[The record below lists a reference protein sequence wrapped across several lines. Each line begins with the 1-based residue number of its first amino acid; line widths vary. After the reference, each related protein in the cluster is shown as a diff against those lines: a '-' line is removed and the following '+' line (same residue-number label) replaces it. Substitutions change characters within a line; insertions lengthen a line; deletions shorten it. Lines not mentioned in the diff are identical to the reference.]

1 MPKVLLIQENT
12 ATGGVSRISEHL
24 TQGLHT
30 HGWVT
35 HNISLRQGSLALR
48 LIQAWTQAKQHDV
61 LLATHNFL
69 PAYAAWVL
77 SALTGKPWLMWVHG
91 PIIPVLSFAQASN
104 SKQRFLRWFY
114 RRVPHVVF
122 ASHAARHSFEAFAQ
136 PLLPS
141 QRRHVIHNA
150 SNIQPPS
157 CLAQPSPA
165 HPIRIGFVGRL
176 SEEKQALQLLE
187 LLDHLPAPYQLHV
200 IGDGPLMADMRQ
212 QGKPHLALGRLH
224 LHGHQRV
231 DANTY
236 VGWQATVLCSAYEG
250 YPMTALESLACGVPC
265 VSTPIPAMR
274 EMLHAQAPYMLAR
287 TDDAAALAQA
297 LLTTLHT
304 PVAERQQSLHA
315 ITQAHSPAQFVSAWL
330 ALLHQAI
337 HGTSSMHTPG
347 GPA

>member
-35 HNISLRQGSLALR
+35 HSISLRQGRLALR

-91 PIIPVLSFAQASN
+91 PIIPVLAFAQAST

-136 PLLPS
+136 PLPPS
-141 QRRHVIHNA
+141 QHRHVIHNA
-150 SNIQPPS
+150 SSIQPPS
-157 CLAQPSPA
+157 CLAQPSSA

-176 SEEKQALQLLE
+176 SEEKQALQLLA
-187 LLDHLPAPYQLHV
+187 LLDHLPAHYQLHV

-231 DANTY
+231 DASTY

-250 YPMTALESLACGVPC
+250 YPMTALESLSCKVPC
-265 VSTPIPAMR
+265 VSTPIAAMQ
-274 EMLHAQAPYMLAR
+274 EMLATHAPYMLASNASPQALAKAIEATLATPPEQR
-287 TDDAAALAQA
+287 HQDMDALVQQHTPEQFARLWDQVLQQPLARERKPEDAA
-297 LLTTLHT
+297 
-304 PVAERQQSLHA
+304 
-315 ITQAHSPAQFVSAWL
+315 
-330 ALLHQAI
+330 
-337 HGTSSMHTPG
+337 
-347 GPA
+347 

>member
-35 HNISLRQGSLALR
+35 HSISLRQGSLALR

-91 PIIPVLSFAQASN
+91 PIIPVLAFAQAST

-157 CLAQPSPA
+157 SLAQPSPA

-176 SEEKQALQLLE
+176 SEEKQALQLLA
-187 LLDHLPAPYQLHV
+187 LLDHLPAHYQLHV

-231 DANTY
+231 DASTY

-250 YPMTALESLACGVPC
+250 YPMTALESLSCKVPC
-265 VSTPIPAMR
+265 VSTPIAAMQ
-274 EMLHAQAPYMLAR
+274 EMLATHAPYMLASN
-287 TDDAAALAQA
+287 ASPQALAKAIEATLATPPEQRRQDMDA
-297 LLTTLHT
+297 LIQQHT
-304 PVAERQQSLHA
+304 PEQFARLWDQVLQQTLTRERKPEEA
-315 ITQAHSPAQFVSAWL
+315 A
-330 ALLHQAI
+330 
-337 HGTSSMHTPG
+337 
-347 GPA
+347 